1 MNFIVVLLVMLS
13 SSVLAMSVDD
23 RAICVEVATDM
34 NGQKAITTTERW
46 VKEEL
51 SETRFQCAFIQ
62 TSGYG
67 RFHGEF
73 ITDLTDAKNS
83 FIQDLL
89 KNCQSLGGIEGNEL
103 VNGTWLTTCTH
114 TERANEST
122 DRMMIRRT
130 VYAEV
135 PFFVLK
141 SDSTFATSTSQ
152 TRCFFP

>member
-1 MNFIVVLLVMLS
+1 MNFVVVLLVVLS
-13 SSVLAMSVDD
+13 SSVFAMSVDD
-23 RAICVEVATDM
+23 RAICVEVTTDM
-34 NGQKAITTTERW
+34 NGQKAMATTERW
-46 VKEEL
+46 VKEEI

-62 TSGYG
+62 SSDYG

-73 ITDLTDAKNS
+73 ITDLADAKNS

-89 KNCQSLGGIEGNEL
+89 KNCQAFGGVEGSEL
-103 VNGTWLTTCTH
+103 VNGQPISTCTH

-141 SDSTFATSTSQ
+141 SDSTLATSTAQ
-152 TRCFFP
+152 TRCFFY